1 MELNEKTYQ
10 FATKEAQLERANEF
24 ALTGYIIY
32 YVIALITQ
40 WTACAMARQTVMMS
54 VIITGVIIISC
65 VLSYVTFKKNSIG
78 MLTRYTAFFT
88 FLIVAFFT
96 GTEFDNYYIRFM
108 ACIPLVTCVVFFDA
122 RFSIIAGCCMTVIN
136 FAANYINI
144 QIQHIY
150 SGDQIRE
157 QICASLAVM
166 LLMIVIYL
174 TTRVARAYNR
184 DTRHSLI
191 YEQQKQ
197 KMIMDSVLS
206 AAEEVKE
213 GTEGAM
219 EMVNELNT
227 SAQIVNGSVKDISVS
242 TQSTAESIETQ
253 TSMTQN
259 IQNSIGQTLEYSE
272 QMVRVAKDTEKLN
285 SEGLQLMNGLK
296 KQSAVI
302 GETNADVASSMEE
315 LQQRTSDVKII
326 AETIFAIS
334 SQTNLLAL
342 NASIESARAGEAGR
356 GFAVVADEIRQLAE
370 KTRKET
376 ETIAGI
382 LNELSD
388 DAEKAAA
395 AVSKSI
401 KAAGSQEEM
410 IGQVSS
416 SFDQI
421 NSNVRQLIFSIG
433 DIDGMLN
440 QLSESNNRIVD
451 DITHLSATT
460 QEVTAASLQAS
471 ELSVQNLQNA
481 ETAKDMLHRVLDVS
495 QKLGG
500 YMN

>member
-1 MELNEKTYQ
+1 
-10 FATKEAQLERANEF
+10 
-24 ALTGYIIY
+24 
-32 YVIALITQ
+32 
-40 WTACAMARQTVMMS
+40 
-54 VIITGVIIISC
+54 
-65 VLSYVTFKKNSIG
+65 
-78 MLTRYTAFFT
+78 
-88 FLIVAFFT
+88 
-96 GTEFDNYYIRFM
+96 
-108 ACIPLVTCVVFFDA
+108 
-122 RFSIIAGCCMTVIN
+122 
-136 FAANYINI
+136 
-144 QIQHIY
+144 
-150 SGDQIRE
+150 
-157 QICASLAVM
+157 
-166 LLMIVIYL
+166 
-174 TTRVARAYNR
+174 
-184 DTRHSLI
+184 
-191 YEQQKQ
+191 
-197 KMIMDSVLS
+197 
-206 AAEEVKE
+206 
-213 GTEGAM
+213 
-219 EMVNELNT
+219 
-227 SAQIVNGSVKDISVS
+227 
-242 TQSTAESIETQ
+242 
-253 TSMTQN
+253 
-259 IQNSIGQTLEYSE
+259 
-272 QMVRVAKDTEKLN
+272 
-285 SEGLQLMNGLK
+285 MNGLK

-460 QEVTAASLQAS
+460 QEVTAHINLDLQS
-471 ELSVQNLQNA
+471 
-481 ETAKDMLHRVLDVS
+481 
-495 QKLGG
+495 
-500 YMN
+500 

>member
-1 MELNEKTYQ
+1 
-10 FATKEAQLERANEF
+10 
-24 ALTGYIIY
+24 
-32 YVIALITQ
+32 
-40 WTACAMARQTVMMS
+40 
-54 VIITGVIIISC
+54 
-65 VLSYVTFKKNSIG
+65 
-78 MLTRYTAFFT
+78 
-88 FLIVAFFT
+88 
-96 GTEFDNYYIRFM
+96 
-108 ACIPLVTCVVFFDA
+108 
-122 RFSIIAGCCMTVIN
+122 
-136 FAANYINI
+136 
-144 QIQHIY
+144 
-150 SGDQIRE
+150 
-157 QICASLAVM
+157 
-166 LLMIVIYL
+166 
-174 TTRVARAYNR
+174 
-184 DTRHSLI
+184 
-191 YEQQKQ
+191 
-197 KMIMDSVLS
+197 
-206 AAEEVKE
+206 
-213 GTEGAM
+213 
-219 EMVNELNT
+219 
-227 SAQIVNGSVKDISVS
+227 
-242 TQSTAESIETQ
+242 
-253 TSMTQN
+253 
-259 IQNSIGQTLEYSE
+259 
-272 QMVRVAKDTEKLN
+272 
-285 SEGLQLMNGLK
+285 MNGLK

-315 LQQRTSDVKII
+315 LQQRTSDVKIS